1 MGKKKSTKK
10 TATEKPETAPT
21 TTENVNLRSAPP
33 VERLIGQLAIVQET
47 LEKRRETLEA
57 WAEPQVEGAEVNEL
71 AKDALD
77 ALNTVVDGFPL
88 VKTALD
94 KLLASGYSPP
104 RKSYTAGTEEGDR
117 VAILEGDR
125 VRYEDIMEVDL
136 MLDLEVIKKIPG
148 KGGGL
153 IVAASDGA
161 RMKVA
166 TSHVVKLS

>member
-1 MGKKKSTKK
+1 MGKKKGTKK
-10 TATEKPETAPT
+10 TATEKPETVT
-21 TTENVNLRSAPP
+21 TNENVNLRSAPP

-47 LEKRRETLEA
+47 IEKRRDTLAA

-77 ALNTVVDGFPL
+77 ALNVVVEGFPA

-125 VRYEDIMEVDL
+125 VRYEDIMEADL

>member
-10 TATEKPETAPT
+10 T
-21 TTENVNLRSAPP
+21 TTETQAAITTANETVNLRSAPP

-47 LEKRRETLEA
+47 IEKRRDTLEA
-57 WAEPQVEGAEVNEL
+57 WAKPQVEGAEPNEL
-71 AKDALD
+71 AKDALE
-77 ALNTVVDGFPL
+77 ALNGVVEAFPA
-88 VKTALD
+88 VATALD
-94 KLLASGYSPP
+94 KLHASGYSPP
-104 RKSYTAGTEEGDR
+104 RKSYTAGTEEGDH

-125 VRYEDIMEVDL
+125 VRYEDIMEADQ

-153 IVAASDGA
+153 IVQNNDGA

-166 TSHVVKLS
+166 TSHVVKL

>member
-1 MGKKKSTKK
+1 MGKKKGTKK
-10 TATEKPETAPT
+10 TATEKPETAVE
-21 TTENVNLRSAPP
+21 TTETVNLRSAPP
-33 VERLIGQLAIVQET
+33 VERLIGQLAIVEET
-47 LEKRRETLEA
+47 LEKRRDTLA
-57 WAEPQVEGAEVNEL
+57 SWAEPQVEGAEPNEL

-77 ALNTVVDGFPL
+77 ALNGVVDGFPA
-88 VKTALD
+88 VKAALD

-104 RKSYTAGTEEGDR
+104 RKSYTASTEEGDH

-125 VRYEDIMEVDL
+125 SRYEDIMDVEL

-153 IVAASDGA
+153 IVQASNDA